1 MVITSNHAVLETIDF
16 WKSQQIDT
24 THITLKYI
32 AQVMTEKAFVLPID
46 FVNFYLQ
53 VNGMEKLYPNYSDT
67 EGFLFYPVEALY
79 YTQDNQTLV
88 FADYMQC
95 SWWYGVQAETE
106 EKYTIGILPTRDQ
119 FIPLTNSLEEFLG
132 WYRQDHEMMYAVD

>member
-1 MVITSNHAVLETIDF
+1 MVITSNHTVSEIIDF
-16 WKSQQIDT
+16 WKNQQIDL

-32 AQVMTEKAFVLPID
+32 AQVMTEKALVLPID

-53 VNGMEKLYPNYSDT
+53 VNGMEKLYPNYSDG

-79 YTQDNQTLV
+79 YAKDNKTLV

-95 SWWYGVQAETE
+95 SWWYGVQVETE
-106 EKYTIGILPTRDQ
+106 EKYTIGILPTLDT
-119 FIPLTNSLEEFLG
+119 FVPITASLDEFMN
-132 WYRQDHEMMYAVD
+132 WYRQDGTELYAV